1 MYALKKEA
9 NKILKFDIDLQNKE
23 KYTREKILNL
33 LIQEYKVYNRRLTNK
48 EVNINKN
55 LPSISTILRKFTTT
69 KMSVVWYYVEQFIN
83 KE

>member
-1 MYALKKEA
+1 MIYKIKK
-9 NKILKFDIDLQNKE
+9 NIQE
-23 KYTREKILNL
+23 KKILNL